1 MSTTWILIA
10 NASQAR
16 LFINEGPNKGL
27 KLLKELFHPESRE
40 KASDLVSDR
49 PGHYKSG
56 GNGNGAYVPPTDP
69 KEHEAETF
77 ALELAK
83 ELEHGR
89 TGNRFQRLIVA
100 ATPAF
105 LGKINNSLSH
115 HVSGLVSNTLQ
126 KDYTKANEKELAAH
140 LEKLIYL

>member
-40 KASDLVSDR
+40 KASDLVSDH
-49 PGHYKSG
+49 PSHYKSG
-56 GNGNGAYVPPTDP
+56 GNGSYIQPPDP

-89 TGNRFQRLIVA
+89 TSNRFQRLIVA

-105 LGKINNSLSH
+105 LGKINNRLSN
-115 HVSGLVSNTLQ
+115 HVSDLVSNTLR
-126 KDYTKANEKELAAH
+126 KDYTKANEKELAVH
-140 LEKLIYL
+140 LEKLIFL